1 MRYLIDSAAPAEIE
15 QALAWGACG
24 ITANPSMY
32 LAQNVNLETFLQTY
46 AKQEGIFLSGEVLAD
61 TAEEM
66 VMQAERI
73 GKIDRN
79 IVIKIN
85 CSEQGLEACKLLT
98 QRGFRC
104 AMTLIFTV
112 AQAVAAM
119 NAGAAYVFP
128 FVGRTDQY
136 SGGDGLQMVAD
147 VTEIAQRRNVY
158 VAAASIKS
166 LYQLE
171 MLAKMGVDYA
181 AIPFALYQQSLY
193 HPLTSQGAEGFA
205 KDWNAMQGANTL

>member
-1 MRYLIDSAAPAEIE
+1 MRYLIDSAASEEIE
-15 QALAWGACG
+15 QALAWGASG

-32 LAQNVNLETFLQTY
+32 RAQNVKLGTFLERY
-46 AKQEGIFLSGEVLAD
+46 AKKSDIFLSGEVLAD

-66 VMQAERI
+66 VEQAERI
-73 GKIDRN
+73 REIDEH

-85 CSEQGLEACKLLT
+85 FSEQGLIACNILT
-98 QRGFRC
+98 QRGFSC

-112 AQAVAAM
+112 GQAVAAM

-136 SGGDGLQMVAD
+136 SGGDGLQMISA
-147 VTEIAQRRNVY
+147 VTEIAQRRNVS
-158 VAAASIKS
+158 VVAASIKS

-171 MLAKMGVDYA
+171 MLAKLGVDYA

-193 HPLTSQGAEGFA
+193 HPLTVQGAEGFA
-205 KDWNAMQGANTL
+205 EDWKAMQ

>member
-1 MRYLIDSAAPAEIE
+1 MRYLIDSAAPDEIE
-15 QALAWGACG
+15 RALAWGACG

-32 LAQNVNLETFLQTY
+32 RKQRGKLETFLQEQ
-46 AKQEGIFLSGEVLAD
+46 AKRKEHFLSGEVLAE
-61 TAEEM
+61 TAQEM
-66 VMQAERI
+66 VEQAERI
-73 GKIDRN
+73 RAIDPK

-85 CSEQGLEACKLLT
+85 FSQQGLEACKILR
-98 QRGFRC
+98 QRGFVC
-104 AMTLIFTV
+104 AVTLIFTV

-119 NAGAAYVFP
+119 NAGASYVFP

-136 SGGDGLQMVAD
+136 SGGDGLQMVRD
-147 VTEIAQRRNVY
+147 VTEIAHRRE
-158 VAAASIKS
+158 VAVVAASIKS

-193 HPLTSQGAEGFA
+193 HPLTEQGAADFL
-205 KDWNAMQGANTL
+205 KDWAEIQ

>member
-1 MRYLIDSAAPAEIE
+1 M
-15 QALAWGACG
+15 
-24 ITANPSMY
+24 
-32 LAQNVNLETFLQTY
+32 
-46 AKQEGIFLSGEVLAD
+46 
-61 TAEEM
+61 
-66 VMQAERI
+66 
-73 GKIDRN
+73 
-79 IVIKIN
+79 
-85 CSEQGLEACKLLT
+85 ACKLLT
-98 QRGFRC
+98 QRGFCC

-147 VTEIAQRRNVY
+147 VTAIAQRRNVY
-158 VAAASIKS
+158 VVAASIKS

-181 AIPFALYQQSLY
+181 AIPIGTLSAVLVPPADLAGGRGILQKGLGSD
-193 HPLTSQGAEGFA
+193 AES
-205 KDWNAMQGANTL
+205 KDPVMRIEFHIKKSVGMKHANTFLLVNSKNVLDSGCDVLDAYAIDDLQGVLDMDNAKRFQLAPSTHRPIPPALRL

>member
-1 MRYLIDSAAPAEIE
+1 MRYLIDSAASEEIE
-15 QALAWGACG
+15 RALAWGASG

-32 LAQNVNLETFLQTY
+32 RAQNVKLEAFLQNY
-46 AKQEGIFLSGEVLAD
+46 AKKPDIFLSGEVLAD

-66 VMQAERI
+66 IEQAERI
-73 GKIDRN
+73 RKIDER

-85 CSEQGLEACKLLT
+85 FSEQGLIACNMLT
-98 QRGFRC
+98 QRGFSC
-104 AMTLIFTV
+104 AVTLIFTV

-136 SGGDGLQMVAD
+136 SGGDGLQMVAA
-147 VTEIAQRRNVY
+147 VTEIAQRANVH
-158 VAAASIKS
+158 VVAASIKS

-171 MLAKMGVDYA
+171 MLAKLGVDYA

-193 HPLTSQGAEGFA
+193 HPLTVQGAQDFA
-205 KDWNAMQGANTL
+205 EDWKAMQ